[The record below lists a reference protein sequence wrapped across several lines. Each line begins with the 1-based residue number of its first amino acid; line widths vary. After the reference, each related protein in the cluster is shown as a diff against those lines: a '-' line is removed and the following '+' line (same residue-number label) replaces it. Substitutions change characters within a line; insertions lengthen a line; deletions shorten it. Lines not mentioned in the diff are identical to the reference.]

1 MILISIVRLLCP
13 VSTLGWRTRA
23 QLLQMHGNNSA
34 LVDAIV
40 DKKLAMGEFKDHP
53 DCPDEESAL
62 LFYVMVSMD
71 MINEDETEEKTTIGV
86 DFNSDL
92 GTEARICPFFAIA
105 ENDCLT
111 PGPYIL

>member
-1 MILISIVRLLCP
+1 MLTSIIRLTRP
-13 VSTLGWRTRA
+13 ISTLGWRTRA

-40 DKKLAMGEFKDHP
+40 DKKLAMGEYKDHP

-62 LFYVMVSMD
+62 LFYVMISMD

-86 DFNSDL
+86 DVNSDL
-92 GTEARICPFFAIA
+92 GTEARACPIFFC
-105 ENDCLT
+105 NC
-111 PGPYIL
+111 